1 MEAGGRVGCV
11 EDERNRDVTDVAE
24 AEEVVGGEGVVGEST
39 MSTGALRSISVD
51 PPSSAQQS
59 SGQPASAWSS
69 RNRRI

>member
-1 MEAGGRVGCV
+1 MEVGGRVGCV

-39 MSTGALRSISVD
+39 MSAGALRSISVD
-51 PPSSAQQS
+51 PPSLAQQS